1 MKIVINR
8 CFGGFG
14 LSDLA
19 SDMYCAAK
27 NIAADNFFDR
37 DVPRN
42 DPVLVEIIEKLGTA
56 ADGRYSELKIV
67 DIPDDV
73 DWIVEEYDGME
84 YVAERHRV
92 WS

>member
-14 LSDLA
+14 LSDQALE
-19 SDMYCAAK
+19 MYSTAK
-27 NIAADNFFDR
+27 KLNPNNCWESEIAR
-37 DVPRN
+37 D
-42 DPVLVEIIEKLGTA
+42 DPVLVHIVESLGEQA
-56 ADGRYSELKIV
+56 NGKYSELKVV

>member
-8 CFGGFG
+8 CYGGFG
-14 LSDLA
+14 LSDQA
-19 SDMYCAAK
+19 SEMYCAAK
-27 NIAADNFFDR
+27 NIPADNFFDR

>member
-14 LSDLA
+14 ISTRA
-19 SDMYCAAK
+19 SEIYCAAK
-27 NIAADNFFDR
+27 NISTKDFNDH
-37 DVPRN
+37 DIPRN
-42 DPVLVEIIEKLGTA
+42 DPVLVNIVETLGSE
-56 ADGRYSELKIV
+56 ADGKFSELKIV

-73 DWIVEEYDGME
+73 DWIIEEYDGME

>member
-8 CFGGFG
+8 CFGGFS
-14 LSDLA
+14 LSNQA
-19 SDMYCAAK
+19 SEMYCAAK
-27 NIAADNFFDR
+27 NISTDNFFDR
-37 DVPRN
+37 DVSRN
-42 DPVLVEIIEKLGTA
+42 DPILVEIIEKLGTA
-56 ADGRYSELKIV
+56 ADGRYSELKVV

-73 DWIVEEYDGME
+73 DWVVEEYDGME